1 VLNNA
6 DVEQVI
12 AWKKGVFDFNG
23 ADIKTVM
30 RELSRWYGLEVHYN
44 GEIADRFHIETSRE
58 MNLSNML
65 RILQTTGSVS
75 FKIEGK
81 KVTVMDNRDNNN

>member
-1 VLNNA
+1 
-6 DVEQVI
+6 
-12 AWKKGVFDFNG
+12 
-23 ADIKTVM
+23 
-30 RELSRWYGLEVHYN
+30 
-44 GEIADRFHIETSRE
+44 
-58 MNLSNML
+58 ML